1 MSKNIYIVWSL
12 KRSGAHGF
20 EEWLFPHFS
29 NYGFVNNTNIRQPLS
44 RGASAADKDNIIFGF
59 EDIKLDVIPG
69 FNNGTDGIIKQ
80 NISDFDT
87 ITNIL
92 FIRDPYNLFASRLR
106 KNQDDKRMFMDES
119 TVRLWKGYAKEAI
132 GETSYLSNKVVVNF
146 GRWYTIREYRNQI
159 SEKLGLEFT
168 DEGIKKVG
176 IRGSSFDGKKIKNS
190 RNLGVLERWTEF
202 IGNEEYNDLINDE
215 ELASLYRQ
223 VNEIG
228 I

>member
-1 MSKNIYIVWSL
+1 
-12 KRSGAHGF
+12 
-20 EEWLFPHFS
+20 
-29 NYGFVNNTNIRQPLS
+29 
-44 RGASAADKDNIIFGF
+44 
-59 EDIKLDVIPG
+59 
-69 FNNGTDGIIKQ
+69 
-80 NISDFDT
+80 
-87 ITNIL
+87 
-92 FIRDPYNLFASRLR
+92 
-106 KNQDDKRMFMDES
+106 MDES